1 MMKLRQLFLIVLAV
15 GAAVFGMM
23 TTVNAAGKTTDLTAV
38 EYTVGTDIKPGQCIV
53 TPTNGTSGNFTS
65 STGDSNVVLGDPNAD
80 MGTDMYVSSYTL
92 DLKKKVNISL
102 RGVTTHFEA
111 VTKRRAIK
119 SGDLHAVVYKMGKD
133 IKRGKYKITAVE
145 GSGSLVSTKNGCI
158 NEMMGTDSQDGMYVQ
173 SYNMKLRTGQ
183 VIMTSLKLIKLERR

>member
-23 TTVNAAGKTTDLTAV
+23 TAVNAAGKTTDLTAGD
-38 EYTVGTDIKPGQCIV
+38 YTVGTDIKPVRYIV

-65 STGDSNVVLGDPNAD
+65 STGDINVVLGDPNAD

-102 RGVTTHFEA
+102 SGVTAHFEA
-111 VTKRRAIK
+111 VTKRKAIK
-119 SGDLHAVVYKMGKD
+119 SGDLHVGVYKVGKD
-133 IKRGKYKITAVE
+133 IKPGKYKITAVQ
-145 GSGSLVSTKNGCI
+145 GSGNLVSTKKGFI

-173 SYNMKLRTGQ
+173 SYNTKLRKGQ
-183 VIMTSLKLIKLERR
+183 VIMTTLELIKLERR